1 MPRRIVSRL
10 IPLEPLPAIRA
21 KDQRSRQLALARR
34 NDGTLIGNPGPELS
48 TAAEKA
54 RQEETSKNSRG
65 VNIEQTLALSMKSP
79 DDSSR
84 LVDIMHEAG
93 APEHALPDAPQ
104 SGVNGI
110 SAITRAYDSVKANS
124 TNATSS
130 GGAAPSSKVIC
141 GLGKE
146 DSIPTRIQHIQS
158 VTASDAKSMATS
170 DGMSKFEIINGEV
183 KLSEPGKPES
193 TASSRPKRSTR
204 KSYTW
209 LLEPDVD
216 WDQDLRPTDDEL
228 DKAEGYEGTAV
239 TSPDPEYRNSTERKS
254 PKRKKRQSGPDSS
267 KRRRATKG
275 KPDHIPKEREQS
287 LQLSLTTGPIVV
299 PRREVSR
306 PHENSRSR
314 PLNGQSKAVSTKGT
328 ATPPGTLTFNSE
340 TQQQCQSQLIVE
352 ISSCSPS
359 PLNRS
364 SSGDDVDQNSGHGN
378 APSNANIQGRGKLVG
393 SKLSDALREAA
404 QSSSLTNEPG
414 SVSTRTFGAGID
426 HRKAN
431 TSASPKSLARISLFQ
446 NSLTS
451 ESSMDQGQVD
461 FKSNRSTPDPRTL
474 PAKLTPSVPADYLSL
489 PESMGFQGLL
499 KNQGLVGVD
508 ANTKAAIQAPIETAM
523 DSANTVDEETA
534 NSQEF
539 VQFLRSKADIS
550 SQASSAAK
558 TDRQAT
564 LLTHDNQSQNTP
576 ESEKPLLTKKAPLE
590 FIPLS
595 MPRSIIVDH
604 NGSPRITTNGNKNII
619 QMQSPV
625 EGDQMWSTEMTDAS
639 SSDYDQSSDMYS
651 PGYTPESQ
659 RTWSKFHRDIVAEY
673 GIDTEQ
679 LIREGDRPISLKKAF
694 EVDTATCGTSLGDR
708 QRTEKL
714 LETRGTTT
722 PRGEDD
728 TAAAPRACIYHDK
741 ASATAAISSPGPTD
755 EVGLCTRQHADDRRD
770 DTLPARASGTSQ
782 PALEPHRSLMQDDAN
797 GMEWISAL
805 QTAQRSAHNLLLET
819 NQQLSTQLAAEQ
831 DTIRDVLQIYR
842 MGCHRILDDLFRAQE
857 VRMELYRQQ
866 MSSVKE
872 QHTQICRELI
882 RGLQELDDRVQQRS

>member
-1 MPRRIVSRL
+1 MPRRVVSRL

-21 KDQRSRQLALARR
+21 KDQRSRQIALVRR
-34 NDGTLIGNPGPELS
+34 NEGALIGNPGPELS

-54 RQEETSKNSRG
+54 RQEASSKNSRD
-65 VNIEQTLALSMKSP
+65 VNIEQKLALSTEPP

-84 LVDIMHEAG
+84 LVDITHEAG
-93 APEHALPDAPQ
+93 APEHAIPDPPE

-110 SAITRAYDSVKANS
+110 STITPADDLVKANS
-124 TNATSS
+124 ANATSS
-130 GGAAPSSKVIC
+130 AGAAPSSKVIC
-141 GLGKE
+141 GPGKG

-158 VTASDAKSMATS
+158 ATTSDAKSMAMS
-170 DGMSKFEIINGEV
+170 DGMSKFEIINAEV
-183 KLSEPGKPES
+183 KLSEPDKPEP

-204 KSYTW
+204 KSYAW

-239 TSPDPEYRNSTERKS
+239 TSPDPEYGNSTDRKS

-267 KRRRATKG
+267 KRRRAVKE

-287 LQLSLTTGPIVV
+287 LQLALTTGPIVV
-299 PRREVSR
+299 SR
-306 PHENSRSR
+306 SHENSRSR
-314 PLNGQSKAVSTKGT
+314 PLDGQSKAATTKGT
-328 ATPPGTLTFNSE
+328 AENPGTLTLTSE

-352 ISSCSPS
+352 KHKVIEISSCSPS
-359 PLNRS
+359 PLNQS
-364 SSGDDVDQNSGHGN
+364 SFGDDVDQNSSHGI
-378 APSNANIQGRGKLVG
+378 ASSNAKIQGRGKLVG

-404 QSSSLTNEPG
+404 QSSSLTNEP
-414 SVSTRTFGAGID
+414 VTLSTRTFGAGID
-426 HRKAN
+426 HRRAN
-431 TSASPKSLARISLFQ
+431 TSASPKPLARISQFRG
-446 NSLTS
+446 SLTS

-461 FKSNRSTPDPRTL
+461 FKPNGSTPDSRTL
-474 PAKLTPSVPADYLSL
+474 PAKVTPSVPADYLSL
-489 PESMGFQGLL
+489 PESMSFQGLFN
-499 KNQGLVGVD
+499 NQGLAGVD
-508 ANTKAAIQAPIETAM
+508 ANTKVAIQAPIETAT
-523 DSANTVDEETA
+523 DSANMVDEETA

-550 SQASSAAK
+550 SQTSSAAK

-576 ESEKPLLTKKAPLE
+576 ESEKPLLTKETPLE
-590 FIPLS
+590 LIPLS

-619 QMQSPV
+619 QMQSPL
-625 EGDQMWSTEMTDAS
+625 EGDQTWSTEMTDAS
-639 SSDYDQSSDMYS
+639 YSDYDQSSDMYS

-694 EVDTATCGTSLGDR
+694 EADTATCGTSLGDR
-708 QRTEKL
+708 QHTENL
-714 LETRGTTT
+714 LETRLTTT

-728 TAAAPRACIYHDK
+728 TAAELKACIYHDK
-741 ASATAAISSPGPTD
+741 ASATAATSSPGPID
-755 EVGLCTRQHADDRRD
+755 EVGLRDRRD
-770 DTLPARASGTSQ
+770 DTLPSRISGPSQ

-805 QTAQRSAHNLLLET
+805 QRAQRSAHDLLLET
-819 NQQLSTQLAAEQ
+819 NQ
-831 DTIRDVLQIYR
+831 
-842 MGCHRILDDLFRAQE
+842 
-857 VRMELYRQQ
+857 VRF
-866 MSSVKE
+866 
-872 QHTQICRELI
+872 IN
-882 RGLQELDDRVQQRS
+882 